1 MHGDITRGAMA
12 YFQSISNYNLYSYAL
27 DILLISE
34 FLIWLFTSS
43 RLVRKRG
50 EKRSDRG
57 SIWIVILGFC
67 SSIYVSYYLREIS
80 DLVLPNIFFYIGIT
94 MIIVGVIIRD
104 LSVITLKK
112 YFTLSVQV
120 SKNQHLIKTGLYK
133 YIRNPAYTGS
143 IISLLGIAFAFRNVF
158 SPIVVLI
165 ICIICY
171 GYRINIEEKTLKNKF
186 KDEFDDYCKR
196 TYKLFPFIW

>member
-1 MHGDITRGAMA
+1 MHGDITRGAIT
-12 YFQSISNYNLYSYAL
+12 YFQSIANYQLYSYAL
-27 DILLISE
+27 DILFISE

-43 RLVRKRG
+43 RLVRKKG

-67 SSIYVSYYLREIS
+67 ASIYVSYYFREIS
-80 DLVLPNIFFYIGIT
+80 DLVLPNIFFYIGVI
-94 MIIVGVIIRD
+94 MIILGVIIRD

-112 YFTLSVQV
+112 AFTLSVQV

-143 IISLLGIAFAFRNVF
+143 IISLVGIAFAFRSVF
-158 SPIVVLI
+158 APIAVFI
-165 ICIICY
+165 ICMVCY
-171 GYRINIEEKTLKNKF
+171 GYRINIEEKALRNQF
-186 KDEFDDYCKR
+186 KDEFDDYSKK